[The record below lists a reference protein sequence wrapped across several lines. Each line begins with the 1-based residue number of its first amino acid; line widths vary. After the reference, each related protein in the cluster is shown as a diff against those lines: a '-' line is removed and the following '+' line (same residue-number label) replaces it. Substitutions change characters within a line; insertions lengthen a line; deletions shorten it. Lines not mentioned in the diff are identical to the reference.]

1 MVCHSLHSKT
11 ASRKVVIFQ
20 WTRHHLPALELEMV
34 VKVPMIM
41 KRRNGDVQPKESLEN
56 KGEHKIF
63 LKDKASSYTQC
74 FKNLNLNFSPKNQAS
89 DWLTY
94 LVHQLEAFFLWET
107 I

>member
-56 KGEHKIF
+56 KDKCDIVNKVYNNNNNIKMMD
-63 LKDKASSYTQC
+63 KDMVVSM
-74 FKNLNLNFSPKNQAS
+74 
-89 DWLTY
+89 
-94 LVHQLEAFFLWET
+94 E
-107 I
+107 